1 MNDVFWPHN
10 SQSLFC
16 YLKFANK
23 SYHLVFISVF
33 LSSGISVCIVIKD
46 VSFPFLLRTLSLVI
60 LGWEPVSFSLRA
72 EDSPVWAPVLP
83 FLVSGPGGQGGQF

>member
-23 SYHLVFISVF
+23 SYHLVFISIF

-46 VSFPFLLRTLSLVI
+46 VSFPFLLR
-60 LGWEPVSFSLRA
+60 A
-72 EDSPVWAPVLP
+72 EVFNPVLGHLGVGASVVQP
-83 FLVSGPGGQGGQF
+83 SC